1 MIPLLLNSHSPS
13 LINYDRQHSV
23 DRLILKCNRD
33 WNKMRVSNF
42 AASASFLSKIVLLAL
57 IVGCVALL
65 PSTGRAQGPENTLVV
80 VNAESSDSLAIANR
94 YIQLR
99 DIPASNVVY
108 LKNISADKESWST
121 KWFKLR
127 VLTPVLEAMR
137 KRRIENQIDCI
148 AYSSGFP
155 TRINFQPEMKTY
167 LKQTG
172 KKYAI
177 TQHAPWASI
186 TSLTYFHRNAFS
198 DTPNFLEL
206 DANHFA
212 NPRRMKVLANPFSGA
227 DATKYSTAIRQTN
240 SGNYQVA
247 IKSLTE
253 LTKKHP
259 QQTTVVYSLARCLAL
274 NGQKDKA
281 IAALQRVKSLGFAH
295 RSVITKDAAFI
306 ALKSN
311 PAFKQIVNQMEDLPD
326 GLTTTRSFS
335 GQNYWAK
342 NGWANGTQD
351 QGERYLLSSV
361 LAVTGKNQST
371 LQASL
376 DRLKSSVAA
385 DGTAPKGNV
394 YFADHK
400 DPRSRTR
407 KNQFSFAAAELK
419 SLGRSAS
426 IGPAIYPKNDSR
438 VIGVTMGS
446 AKPKWPASK
455 SKFLP
460 GAICD
465 NFTSY
470 GAWWEKTGQTQI
482 SEFLDAGA
490 AGASGTVYEPFTIA
504 AKIPSARWHAHYA
517 RGTTLAESYY
527 QSVSGPFQLLL
538 VGDPLCCPFGKF
550 PEFKIT
556 GLKDKDTVTKDFVL
570 KFEPQAGSPSIKH
583 FELFYDDI
591 FLSRV
596 TSNKIKI
603 AIDDISA
610 GYHEIRIVGV
620 SDAPIVRKRS
630 QKLGF
635 TVNKGDIS
643 INLHLENPEC
653 ILGQV
658 LRAKVD
664 SSTDSQVLIQQNRR
678 TIASVQSGES
688 FEIPT
693 AELGAGETT
702 LQAIVVLPEN
712 QTIKGEPVSVSLA
725 APTLQLDETKALV
738 VSLAQ
743 SQILQSLPIPV
754 FNSTEAGWESR
765 HQFILNLLSDPKT
778 CRIVR

>member
-1 MIPLLLNSHSPS
+1 MS
-13 LINYDRQHSV
+13 
-23 DRLILKCNRD
+23 
-33 WNKMRVSNF
+33 VSNF

-57 IVGCVALL
+57 IVGCVPLL

-148 AYSSGFP
+148 AYSAGFP
-155 TRINFQPEMKTY
+155 TRISFQAEMKTY
-167 LKQTG
+167 LQQTG

-240 SGNYQVA
+240 SGDYQAA

-259 QQTTVVYSLARCLAL
+259 QQTSVIYSLARCLAL

-342 NGWANGTQD
+342 NGWVNGTQD

-426 IGPAIYPKNDSR
+426 IGSAIYPKNDSR

-490 AGASGTVYEPFTIA
+490 AGASGTVYEPYTIA

-527 QSVSGPFQLLL
+527 QSVTGPFQLLL

-635 TVNKGDIS
+635 TVNKGDVS
-643 INLHLENPEC
+643 LNLNIENPEC
-653 ILGQV
+653 ILGQS
-658 LRAKVD
+658 LRAKVV
-664 SSTDSQVLIQQNRR
+664 SSAGGPVVIQQNRR
-678 TIASVQSGES
+678 TIASVQSGEY

-693 AELGAGETT
+693 SELGIGNTT
-702 LQAIVVLPEN
+702 LQAVEMLSQN
-712 QTIKGEPVSVSLA
+712 QALKSKPVTVSLSP
-725 APTLQLDETKALV
+725 PTLLPNEQEK
-738 VSLAQ
+738 VSATED
-743 SQILQSLPIPV
+743 S
-754 FNSTEAGWESR
+754 STEMLSNSVEAS
-765 HQFILNLLSDPKT
+765 HQVDKMDSVIATQFERN
-778 CRIVR
+778 

>member
-1 MIPLLLNSHSPS
+1 
-13 LINYDRQHSV
+13 
-23 DRLILKCNRD
+23 
-33 WNKMRVSNF
+33 
-42 AASASFLSKIVLLAL
+42 
-57 IVGCVALL
+57 
-65 PSTGRAQGPENTLVV
+65 
-80 VNAESSDSLAIANR
+80 
-94 YIQLR
+94 
-99 DIPASNVVY
+99 
-108 LKNISADKESWST
+108 
-121 KWFKLR
+121 
-127 VLTPVLEAMR
+127 
-137 KRRIENQIDCI
+137 
-148 AYSSGFP
+148 
-155 TRINFQPEMKTY
+155 
-167 LKQTG
+167 
-172 KKYAI
+172 
-177 TQHAPWASI
+177 
-186 TSLTYFHRNAFS
+186 
-198 DTPNFLEL
+198 
-206 DANHFA
+206 
-212 NPRRMKVLANPFSGA
+212 MKVLANPFSGA

-240 SGNYQVA
+240 SGDYQAA

-259 QQTTVVYSLARCLAL
+259 QQTSVIYSLARCLAL

-426 IGPAIYPKNDSR
+426 IGSAIYPKNDSR

-455 SKFLP
+455 SEFLP

-490 AGASGTVYEPFTIA
+490 AGASGTIYEPYTIA
-504 AKIPSARWHAHYA
+504 AKIPTARWHAHYA

-527 QSVSGPFQLLL
+527 QSVTGPFQLLL

-664 SSTDSQVLIQQNRR
+664 SSTDGQVLIQQNRR

-693 AELGAGETT
+693 AVLGAGETT

-738 VSLAQ
+738 VSLAIKQ
-743 SQILQSLPIPV
+743 IKTKLDLNSASQLCAKGVELSEQLIVSDRYKEAGDLAKSLNTSLNEVTAPSQIRNRSDHQS
-754 FNSTEAGWESR
+754 
-765 HQFILNLLSDPKT
+765 
-778 CRIVR
+778 CR